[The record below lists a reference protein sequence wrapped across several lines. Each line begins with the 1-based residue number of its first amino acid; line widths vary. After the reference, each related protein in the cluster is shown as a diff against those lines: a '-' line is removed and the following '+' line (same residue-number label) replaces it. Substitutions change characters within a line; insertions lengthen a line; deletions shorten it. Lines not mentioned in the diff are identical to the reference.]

1 MTIAHA
7 LALMRAAHAG
17 QTDLGGAPY
26 CEHPARV
33 MERLGPDASDEAKT
47 IALLHDVVE
56 DGGVT
61 FADLRIWFGPPVVD
75 AVALLT
81 RPEGMPYAEY
91 IERLAASGN
100 ATAISVKLADLADN
114 LDPTRPH
121 RPERLTARYER
132 ARAILN
138 PDRKD

>member
-1 MTIAHA
+1 MTVAHA

-26 CEHPARV
+26 WEHPVRV

-47 IALLHDVVE
+47 VALLHDTVE

-61 FADLRIWFGPPVVD
+61 FADLRVWFGPAVVD

-81 RPEGMPYAEY
+81 RPEGMTYADY

-121 RPERLTARYER
+121 RTERLTARYLA
-132 ARAILN
+132 ARATLS
-138 PDRKD
+138 K